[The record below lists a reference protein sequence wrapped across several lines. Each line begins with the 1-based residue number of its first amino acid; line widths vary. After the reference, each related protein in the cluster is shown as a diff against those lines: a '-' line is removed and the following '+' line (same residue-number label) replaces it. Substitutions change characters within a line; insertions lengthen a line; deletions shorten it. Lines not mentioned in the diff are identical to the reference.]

1 MARRKIPTTVYI
13 EAHQDQRLKAL
24 SERTKTPVAEYIRE
38 GIDLILELHQAPDS
52 PQLGLFDPP
61 ENESK
66 PSENK

>member
-13 EAHQDQRLKAL
+13 EAEQDERLKAL

-38 GIDLILELHQAPDS
+38 GIDLVLELHQAPES

-61 ENESK
+61 KNEPEPNENS
-66 PSENK
+66 